1 MPELPVLACASA
13 AVFLGALVQGS
24 LGVGLALVS
33 APVVQIATPD
43 LMPGSLLLVAAVL
56 AALGAV
62 RELSHT
68 DWYGVSWALA
78 GRIAGTAVASYVIL
92 VVSGPAL
99 DLLSAGITLGV
110 VSLLA
115 LDPARLA
122 RNRGTLIASGAVAG
136 LTGTTSSIG
145 GPFIALVYHQE
156 PGPTVRGTLGVFYT
170 AGTLLSLGSLTA
182 VGRLSGEQLA
192 FGALLLPAVVAG
204 FALSGPVRRQV
215 DESGRMR
222 AAVLALAVAA
232 ALVLIVRG
240 LVAISTG

>member
-1 MPELPVLACASA
+1 MPELSVWAFASL

-33 APVVQIATPD
+33 APVVQIAAPD

-62 RELSHT
+62 REISHT
-68 DWYGVSWALA
+68 DWYGVSWAMA
-78 GRIAGTAVASYVIL
+78 GRVVGTAAASSVVL
-92 VVSGPAL
+92 VVSVPTL

-115 LDPARLA
+115 FDPARLPK
-122 RNRGTLIASGAVAG
+122 NRGTLIASGAVAG

-156 PGPTVRGTLGVFYT
+156 SGPTVRGTLNVFYT
-170 AGTLLSLGSLTA
+170 AGTLLSLGSLTV

-192 FGALLLPAVVAG
+192 FGALLLPAVVVG
-204 FALSGPVRRQV
+204 FALSGPVRRHV
-215 DESGRMR
+215 DGSGRMR
-222 AAVLALAVAA
+222 GAVLALAVVA

-240 LVAISTG
+240 LVAIFAG

>member
-1 MPELPVLACASA
+1 MPELSVLAFASV
-13 AVFLGALVQGS
+13 AVFFGALVQGS

-33 APVVQIATPD
+33 APVVQIAAPE

-62 RELSHT
+62 REFSHT

-78 GRIAGTAVASYVIL
+78 GRIAGTAAASYVIL
-92 VVSGPAL
+92 VVSGPTL

-115 LDPARLA
+115 FAPARLP
-122 RNRGTLIASGAVAG
+122 RNRGTLLASGAVAG
-136 LTGTTSSIG
+136 LTGTASSIG
-145 GPFIALVYHQE
+145 GPFIALVYHRE
-156 PGPTVRGTLGVFYT
+156 PGPTVRGTLGVFFT
-170 AGTLLSLGSLTA
+170 AGALLSLGSLTA
-182 VGRLSGEQLA
+182 VGRLPREQLS

-204 FALSGPVRRQV
+204 FALSGPVRRHV
-215 DESGRMR
+215 DGGRMR
-222 AAVLALAVAA
+222 GAVLTLAVVA

-240 LVAISTG
+240 LVATGTS

>member
-1 MPELPVLACASA
+1 MPELPVLVCASV

-33 APVVQIATPD
+33 APVVQIAAPR

-56 AALGAV
+56 AVLGAV
-62 RELSHT
+62 REISHT
-68 DWYGVSWALA
+68 DWHGVSWALT
-78 GRIAGTAVASYVIL
+78 GRVAGTAAASYVVL
-92 VVSGPAL
+92 VVSGPTL

-115 LDPARLA
+115 FDPERLL
-122 RNRGTLIASGAVAG
+122 RNRGTLLASGAVAG

-145 GPFIALVYHQE
+145 GPFIALVYHRE
-156 PGPTVRGTLGVFYT
+156 PGPTIRGTLNVFYT
-170 AGTLLSLGSLTA
+170 AGTLLSLASLA
-182 VGRLSGEQLA
+182 VVGRLPGEQLA

-204 FALSGPVRRQV
+204 FALSGPVRRHV
-215 DESGRMR
+215 DGSGRTR
-222 AAVLALAVAA
+222 GAVLVLAVAA

-240 LVAISTG
+240 LVAMGGA

>member
-1 MPELPVLACASA
+1 MPELSVLVFASV

-33 APVVQIATPD
+33 APVVQIAAPS

-62 RELSHT
+62 REISHT
-68 DWYGVSWALA
+68 DWYGVSWAMA
-78 GRIAGTAVASYVIL
+78 GRIVGTVAASYVIL
-92 VVSGPAL
+92 VVSVPTL

-115 LDPARLA
+115 FDPARLP

-145 GPFIALVYHQE
+145 GPFIALVYHRE
-156 PGPTVRGTLGVFYT
+156 SGPTVRGTLSVFYT
-170 AGTLLSLGSLTA
+170 AGTLLSLGSLTV
-182 VGRLSGEQLA
+182 VGRLPSHQLA
-192 FGALLLPAVVAG
+192 FGAMLLPAVVAG
-204 FALSGPVRRQV
+204 FALSGPVRRRV
-215 DESGRMR
+215 DGGGRMR
-222 AAVLALAVAA
+222 GAVLVLAVIA
-232 ALVLIVRG
+232 ALVLLVRG
-240 LVAISTG
+240 LVAIVTG